1 MNYNRVVPKQ
11 KGSLASQNQYEEPS
25 KSLDS
30 PDILLL
36 HNLNYH
42 TIQGEDNIIKY

>member
-1 MNYNRVVPKQ
+1 MNYNLVVPKMRQ
-11 KGSLASQNQYEEPS
+11 SSLKYQYQDPS

-42 TIQGEDNIIKY
+42 TIQGEDNNIKY